1 MTEPLHVTCPAC
13 GALNRAD
20 PARLSEAACG
30 RCRAALAPDRPV
42 ELDAA
47 GLERELAKSQ
57 LPLVVD
63 FWAPWCGPC
72 KSMAPAFAQ
81 AAGRLAPA
89 VRLAK
94 LNTQQHQAAAAR
106 LGIQSIPTMVL
117 FVNGREAGR
126 VSGAMAA
133 PAIVD
138 WVRARLPGRA

>member
-1 MTEPLHVTCPAC
+1 MSETKQITCPAC
-13 GALNRAD
+13 GAVNRVE
-20 PARLSEAACG
+20 PARLGEAACG
-30 RCRAALAPDRPV
+30 RCRAALARDRPV

-57 LPLVVD
+57 LPLLVD

-81 AAGRLAPA
+81 AAAGLSPQ

-94 LNTQQHQAAAAR
+94 LNTQDHQAVAAR

-117 FVNGREAGR
+117 FKNGREADR
-126 VSGAMAA
+126 VSGALPA
-133 PAIVD
+133 PAIVE
-138 WVRARLPGRA
+138 WARARL